1 MASASLPP
9 QQEKHLQCPRSI
21 WGIPWPGREGEAPR
35 RGQQVGECTG
45 LGDVLGKGDSTTVGV
60 RGLSPW
66 RGAEGRMGCR
76 SLALVRMVSAELRA
90 GRELCQAPQPHG
102 NPSTAGPSGEAV
114 LHQPEL
120 RGARGTKQG
129 GTALGEPSVPA
140 AQEGSAAGGQL
151 RGLRLELVS
160 SHLSTMEQPS

>member
-1 MASASLPP
+1 
-9 QQEKHLQCPRSI
+9 
-21 WGIPWPGREGEAPR
+21 
-35 RGQQVGECTG
+35 
-45 LGDVLGKGDSTTVGV
+45 
-60 RGLSPW
+60 
-66 RGAEGRMGCR
+66 MGCR

-90 GRELCQAPQPHG
+90 GRELCQALQPHR
-102 NPSTAGPSGEAV
+102 NPSTAGPSGEAA